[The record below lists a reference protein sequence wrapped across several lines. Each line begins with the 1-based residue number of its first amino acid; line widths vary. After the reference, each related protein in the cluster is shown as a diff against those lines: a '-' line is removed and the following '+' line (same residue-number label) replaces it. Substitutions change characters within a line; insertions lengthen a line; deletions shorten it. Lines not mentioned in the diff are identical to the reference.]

1 MRARH
6 SCYDFAMAA
15 DAGAFRA
22 ALERSAQTFSIACD
36 RAQAEAIHRY
46 ASLLLTWTARINLTG
61 AISLDDL
68 AVDHLPDSFVL
79 ASRIGTKGVS
89 GIDVG
94 SGGGLPALP
103 LSVLCPSLKLILL
116 EPIAKKAAFLR
127 TAVRELGLGD
137 RVAVDTRRVQAVVPG
152 SFDVA
157 MSRATFPPP
166 IWTPIAVELVKPGGR
181 VFVLA
186 ATGADEAPLAPR
198 LEPVGRWSYLN
209 GRRHLIELRRPVG

>member
-1 MRARH
+1 
-6 SCYDFAMAA
+6 MAA
-15 DAGAFRA
+15 DAEAFRA
-22 ALERSAQTFSIACD
+22 ALERSAQTFSVVCD
-36 RAQAEAIHRY
+36 RAQTEAIHRY

-61 AISLDDL
+61 AVSLDDL
-68 AVDHLPDSFVL
+68 AAEHLPDSFVL
-79 ASRIGTKGVS
+79 ASRVGMEGTS

-103 LSVLCPSLKLILL
+103 LSVLCPSLKLHLL

-127 TAVRELGLGD
+127 TAVRELGLGG

-152 SFDVA
+152 AFDVA

-166 IWTPIAVELVKPGGR
+166 IWTPIAIELVKPGGR

-186 ATGADEAPLAPR
+186 ATGAEEAPPAPG
-198 LEPVGRWSYLN
+198 LEPIGRWYYLD
-209 GRRHLIELRRPVG
+209 GRRHLIELRRLV